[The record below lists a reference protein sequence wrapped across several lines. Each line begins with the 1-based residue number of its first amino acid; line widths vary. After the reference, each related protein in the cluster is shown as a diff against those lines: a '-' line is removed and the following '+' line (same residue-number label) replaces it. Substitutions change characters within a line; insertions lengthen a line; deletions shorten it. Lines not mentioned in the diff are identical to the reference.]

1 LCFRIESETRQIV
14 VRLLTG
20 FYIPCI
26 WQEPIV
32 VARCVANA
40 TATLMWVL
48 APTDEILFFV
58 RKTTWMWRMR
68 KMQEHFSTKE
78 KYPKEIRPMPLAS
91 CTLAFLSGFAKRDFP
106 VPLAKR
112 GFLPH
117 PSGLYPIKPP
127 VLGAA

>member
-1 LCFRIESETRQIV
+1 MLCAGHGKLVV

-32 VARCVANA
+32 VARCVATT

-48 APTDEILFFV
+48 VPTDEILFFG
-58 RKTTWMWRMR
+58 RKILL
-68 KMQEHFSTKE
+68 HFSAKE

-91 CTLAFLSGFAKRDFP
+91 CASRIYRGLPERTSLSFWQSA
-106 VPLAKR
+106 AS
-112 GFLPH
+112 LPH
-117 PSGLYPIKPP
+117 P
-127 VLGAA
+127 